1 MGFGI
6 KGSRE
11 DRHGEVGMQGL
22 PGTDGGLLVNLDQA
36 GSFLV
41 GARAGSKATDKDWIP
56 GVAMT

>member
-11 DRHGEVGMQGL
+11 DHHGEVGMQGL

-36 GSFLV
+36 GSCQV
-41 GARAGSKATDKDWIP
+41 GATGAVRPRTGYWA
-56 GVAMT
+56 